1 MKKISK
7 AKNSFVAHA
16 IVVAVS
22 LFLVAFS
29 FSAPGV
35 AFAEDIKAQS
45 SEPTQTLIDQ
55 PAVVAEATP
64 AVEAASVPS
73 DSAQV
78 SGVEAVPGNSST
90 QKSEGASSALD
101 NDKNTNVENSASDP
115 AASSDSNATE
125 FSTTQVEEKATIKPA
140 ADSPH
145 RVNLTFKILY
155 QGSDFP
161 DGYEVGHS
169 DSVSFVCSMGDSH
182 ASTAASHMISMGDV
196 LIERDALAKFLR
208 EGYEIRGWTKSLLAG
223 AEVYGFDRDGI
234 ECMDGETIYI
244 VATYGP
250 AANQFTV
257 NFDAMGGSNAP
268 ESLTEVSTE
277 NEYTFTISDAVPTRE
292 GYNFVGWSTNSSL
305 LPPYLKA
312 GDTVTVSE
320 DDSYSITLYAVWEIA
335 EKATLTY
342 MIESGM
348 QYNDAEVYAK
358 NSGVTVKG
366 CDFVREGYKFIGWSR
381 YPMDDIASYK
391 EGDSIIMD
399 SDTWLYAVWVRTY
412 TVTYTDGQDGTV
424 FENQVISGVESGT
437 STPTFPVSRPSSI
450 VIDGNTYVFSGWDNN
465 AEVVLGDM
473 IINAIWKLDSNGNG
487 VADEDEAKFSVTYT
501 DGVGGT
507 AFGDYVISNL
517 LVNTATPLYRA
528 PERAGYIFQGW
539 SPTVADII
547 TGNAIYTA
555 IWAEDKNNNN
565 IPDSEEETYTIIFIN
580 DVTGATLQTT
590 PGVLGGLDTP
600 QFAGP
605 APTMTGYVFV
615 GWSPALAQTVDP
627 AAADEFGNIYYIARW
642 EVDANNNGIADV
654 DEARYSVIYSDGAN
668 GSVFADQITTGLLSG
683 LATPQFTGETP
694 VRSGYIFAGWS
705 SSPAGTVDPTAAD
718 SLGRIIYTAL
728 WAADVNGNGVA
739 DSEEPTYTITYT
751 DGANGAAFADQV
763 TSGLLG
769 GVATPQFSG
778 TPTRTGYKFVGW
790 STEPASTV
798 SGDVV
803 YTALWEAV
811 EPDPTPGTDDP
822 TPTPGP
828 DDPAPTPGDDDDNTG
843 GNGSAT
849 TPGTNESGNVAPNP
863 GPANGTTTPGETTI
877 ADDET
882 PLAGG
887 AGETEDDPAE
897 GDVADDAAV
906 ADEAA
911 GAIDEAAGTE
921 ILDDENPLA
930 AADHSSSWLSWL
942 LTVGLLLV
950 VCFGIFFL
958 IRRRKNTREQ
968 NQ

>member
-7 AKNSFVAHA
+7 AKNSFVARA

-29 FSAPGV
+29 LSAPGV
-35 AFAEDIKAQS
+35 AFAEDVEVQS
-45 SEPTQTLIDQ
+45 NEPTQTVIDQ

-64 AVEAASVPS
+64 AVEAVSVPS
-73 DSAQV
+73 DPAQV

-101 NDKNTNVENSASDP
+101 TNKNTNVENSASNP

-145 RVNLTFKILY
+145 RVNLSFKILY
-155 QGSDFP
+155 QGQEFT
-161 DGYEVGHS
+161 DGYEIGHS
-169 DSVSFVCSMGDSH
+169 DSVSFVCTMGDSH

-196 LIERDALAKFLR
+196 LIERDALLTFLR
-208 EGYEIRGWTKSLLAG
+208 NGYEIRGWTKSLNLG

-320 DDSYSITLYAVWEIA
+320 NDSYAITLYAVWEIA
-335 EKATLTY
+335 NKVEL
-342 MIESGM
+342 
-348 QYNDAEVYAK
+348 VYAVD
-358 NSGVTVKG
+358 NVPYGDPEVFAENTSAIVKG
-366 CDFVREGYKFIGWSR
+366 CDFVKEGYKFIGWSR
-381 YPMDDIASYK
+381 YPMDDVASYK

-399 SDTWLYAVWVRTY
+399 DNIWLYAVWVRTY
-412 TVTYTDGQDGTV
+412 TVTYTDGQGGTV

-437 STPTFPVSRPSSI
+437 GTPTFPVSRPSSI
-450 VIDGNTYVFSGWDNN
+450 VIDGNTHVFSGWDNN

-539 SPTVADII
+539 SPAVADII

-555 IWAEDKNNNN
+555 I
-565 IPDSEEETYTIIFIN
+565 
-580 DVTGATLQTT
+580 
-590 PGVLGGLDTP
+590 
-600 QFAGP
+600 
-605 APTMTGYVFV
+605 
-615 GWSPALAQTVDP
+615 
-627 AAADEFGNIYYIARW
+627 
-642 EVDANNNGIADV
+642 
-654 DEARYSVIYSDGAN
+654 
-668 GSVFADQITTGLLSG
+668 
-683 LATPQFTGETP
+683 
-694 VRSGYIFAGWS
+694 
-705 SSPAGTVDPTAAD
+705 
-718 SLGRIIYTAL
+718 
-728 WAADVNGNGVA
+728 
-739 DSEEPTYTITYT
+739 
-751 DGANGAAFADQV
+751 
-763 TSGLLG
+763 
-769 GVATPQFSG
+769 
-778 TPTRTGYKFVGW
+778 
-790 STEPASTV
+790 
-798 SGDVV
+798 
-803 YTALWEAV
+803 
-811 EPDPTPGTDDP
+811 
-822 TPTPGP
+822 
-828 DDPAPTPGDDDDNTG
+828 
-843 GNGSAT
+843 
-849 TPGTNESGNVAPNP
+849 
-863 GPANGTTTPGETTI
+863 
-877 ADDET
+877 
-882 PLAGG
+882 
-887 AGETEDDPAE
+887 
-897 GDVADDAAV
+897 
-906 ADEAA
+906 
-911 GAIDEAAGTE
+911 
-921 ILDDENPLA
+921 
-930 AADHSSSWLSWL
+930 
-942 LTVGLLLV
+942 
-950 VCFGIFFL
+950 
-958 IRRRKNTREQ
+958 
-968 NQ
+968 

>member
-1 MKKISK
+1 MKKGESHEKISK

-29 FSAPGV
+29 LSAPGV

-64 AVEAASVPS
+64 AVEAVSVPS

-78 SGVEAVPGNSST
+78 PGVEAVPGNSSA

-101 NDKNTNVENSASDP
+101 TNKNTNVENSTSNP

-145 RVNLTFKILY
+145 RVNLSFKILY
-155 QGSDFP
+155 QGQEFT
-161 DGYEVGHS
+161 DGYEIGHS
-169 DSVSFVCSMGDSH
+169 DSVSFVCTMGDSH

-196 LIERDALAKFLR
+196 LIERDALLTFLR
-208 EGYEIRGWTKSLLAG
+208 NGYEIRGWTKSLNLG

-320 DDSYSITLYAVWEIA
+320 NDSYAITLYAVWEIA
-335 EKATLTY
+335 NKVEL
-342 MIESGM
+342 
-348 QYNDAEVYAK
+348 VYAVD
-358 NSGVTVKG
+358 NVPYGDPEVFAENTSAIVKG
-366 CDFVREGYKFIGWSR
+366 CDFVKEGYKFIGWSR
-381 YPMDDIASYK
+381 YPMDDVASYK

-399 SDTWLYAVWVRTY
+399 DNIWLYAVWVRTY
-412 TVTYTDGQDGTV
+412 TVTYTDGQGGTV

-437 STPTFPVSRPSSI
+437 GTPTFPVSRPSSI
-450 VIDGNTYVFSGWDNN
+450 VIDGNTHVFSGWDNN

-539 SPTVADII
+539 SPAVADILS
-547 TGNAIYTA
+547 
-555 IWAEDKNNNN
+555 
-565 IPDSEEETYTIIFIN
+565 P
-580 DVTGATLQTT
+580 ATRS
-590 PGVLGGLDTP
+590 TP
-600 QFAGP
+600 QSGLR
-605 APTMTGYVFV
+605 TRT
-615 GWSPALAQTVDP
+615 
-627 AAADEFGNIYYIARW
+627 
-642 EVDANNNGIADV
+642 
-654 DEARYSVIYSDGAN
+654 
-668 GSVFADQITTGLLSG
+668 ITTF
-683 LATPQFTGETP
+683 PI
-694 VRSGYIFAGWS
+694 V
-705 SSPAGTVDPTAAD
+705 
-718 SLGRIIYTAL
+718 
-728 WAADVNGNGVA
+728 
-739 DSEEPTYTITYT
+739 
-751 DGANGAAFADQV
+751 
-763 TSGLLG
+763 
-769 GVATPQFSG
+769 
-778 TPTRTGYKFVGW
+778 KKK
-790 STEPASTV
+790 
-798 SGDVV
+798 
-803 YTALWEAV
+803 
-811 EPDPTPGTDDP
+811 PTP
-822 TPTPGP
+822 
-828 DDPAPTPGDDDDNTG
+828 
-843 GNGSAT
+843 
-849 TPGTNESGNVAPNP
+849 
-863 GPANGTTTPGETTI
+863 
-877 ADDET
+877 
-882 PLAGG
+882 
-887 AGETEDDPAE
+887 
-897 GDVADDAAV
+897 
-906 ADEAA
+906 
-911 GAIDEAAGTE
+911 
-921 ILDDENPLA
+921 
-930 AADHSSSWLSWL
+930 SSL
-942 LTVGLLLV
+942 LMM
-950 VCFGIFFL
+950 
-958 IRRRKNTREQ
+958 
-968 NQ
+968 

>member
-29 FSAPGV
+29 LSAPGV

-64 AVEAASVPS
+64 AVEAVSVPS

-78 SGVEAVPGNSST
+78 PGVEAVPGNSSA

-101 NDKNTNVENSASDP
+101 TNKNTNVENSTSNP

-145 RVNLTFKILY
+145 RVNLSFKILY
-155 QGSDFP
+155 QGQEFT
-161 DGYEVGHS
+161 DGYEIGHS
-169 DSVSFVCSMGDSH
+169 DSVSFVCTMGDSH
-182 ASTAASHMISMGDV
+182 ANTAASHMISMGDV
-196 LIERDALAKFLR
+196 LIERDALLTFLR
-208 EGYEIRGWTKSLLAG
+208 NGYEIRGWTKSLNLG

-320 DDSYSITLYAVWEIA
+320 NDSYAITLYAVWEIA
-335 EKATLTY
+335 NKVEL
-342 MIESGM
+342 
-348 QYNDAEVYAK
+348 VYAVD
-358 NSGVTVKG
+358 NVPYGDPEVFAENTSAIVKG
-366 CDFVREGYKFIGWSR
+366 CDFVKEGYKFIGWSR
-381 YPMDDIASYK
+381 YPMDDVASYK

-399 SDTWLYAVWVRTY
+399 DNIWLYAVWVRTY
-412 TVTYTDGQDGTV
+412 TVTYTDGQGGTV

-437 STPTFPVSRPSSI
+437 GTPTFPVSRPSSI

-539 SPTVADII
+539 SPAVAEVI

-605 APTMTGYVFV
+605 APTMTGYVFCWLV
-615 GWSPALAQTVDP
+615 ASAC
-627 AAADEFGNIYYIARW
+627 AD
-642 EVDANNNGIADV
+642 
-654 DEARYSVIYSDGAN
+654 
-668 GSVFADQITTGLLSG
+668 
-683 LATPQFTGETP
+683 
-694 VRSGYIFAGWS
+694 
-705 SSPAGTVDPTAAD
+705 
-718 SLGRIIYTAL
+718 GR
-728 WAADVNGNGVA
+728 
-739 DSEEPTYTITYT
+739 
-751 DGANGAAFADQV
+751 
-763 TSGLLG
+763 
-769 GVATPQFSG
+769 
-778 TPTRTGYKFVGW
+778 
-790 STEPASTV
+790 
-798 SGDVV
+798 
-803 YTALWEAV
+803 
-811 EPDPTPGTDDP
+811 PG
-822 TPTPGP
+822 
-828 DDPAPTPGDDDDNTG
+828 
-843 GNGSAT
+843 
-849 TPGTNESGNVAPNP
+849 
-863 GPANGTTTPGETTI
+863 
-877 ADDET
+877 
-882 PLAGG
+882 
-887 AGETEDDPAE
+887 
-897 GDVADDAAV
+897 
-906 ADEAA
+906 
-911 GAIDEAAGTE
+911 
-921 ILDDENPLA
+921 
-930 AADHSSSWLSWL
+930 
-942 LTVGLLLV
+942 
-950 VCFGIFFL
+950 CC
-958 IRRRKNTREQ
+958 R
-968 NQ
+968 

>member
-1 MKKISK
+1 M
-7 AKNSFVAHA
+7 
-16 IVVAVS
+16 
-22 LFLVAFS
+22 
-29 FSAPGV
+29 
-35 AFAEDIKAQS
+35 
-45 SEPTQTLIDQ
+45 
-55 PAVVAEATP
+55 VAEATP
-64 AVEAASVPS
+64 AVEAVSVPS

-78 SGVEAVPGNSST
+78 PGVEAVPGNSSA

-101 NDKNTNVENSASDP
+101 TNKNTNVENSTSNP

-145 RVNLTFKILY
+145 RVNLSFKILY
-155 QGSDFP
+155 QGQEFT
-161 DGYEVGHS
+161 DGYEIGHS
-169 DSVSFVCSMGDSH
+169 DSVSFVCTMGDSH
-182 ASTAASHMISMGDV
+182 ASIAASHMISMGDV
-196 LIERDALAKFLR
+196 LIERDALLTFLR
-208 EGYEIRGWTKSLLAG
+208 NGYEIRGWTKSLNLG

-320 DDSYSITLYAVWEIA
+320 NDSYAITLYAVWEIA
-335 EKATLTY
+335 NKVEL
-342 MIESGM
+342 
-348 QYNDAEVYAK
+348 VYAVD
-358 NSGVTVKG
+358 NVPYGDPEVFAENTSAIVKG
-366 CDFVREGYKFIGWSR
+366 CDFVKEGYKFIGWSR
-381 YPMDDIASYK
+381 YPMDDVASYK

-399 SDTWLYAVWVRTY
+399 DNIWLYAVWVRTY
-412 TVTYTDGQDGTV
+412 TVTYTDGQGGMV

-437 STPTFPVSRPSSI
+437 GTPTFPVSRPSSI
-450 VIDGNTYVFSGWDNN
+450 VIDGNTHVFSGWDNN

-539 SPTVADII
+539 SPAVADII

-627 AAADEFGNIYYIARW
+627 AAADEFGNIYYMARW

-705 SSPAGTVDPTAAD
+705 SSPAGTVDPTA
-718 SLGRIIYTAL
+718 R
-728 WAADVNGNGVA
+728 
-739 DSEEPTYTITYT
+739 
-751 DGANGAAFADQV
+751 
-763 TSGLLG
+763 
-769 GVATPQFSG
+769 
-778 TPTRTGYKFVGW
+778 
-790 STEPASTV
+790 
-798 SGDVV
+798 
-803 YTALWEAV
+803 
-811 EPDPTPGTDDP
+811 
-822 TPTPGP
+822 
-828 DDPAPTPGDDDDNTG
+828 
-843 GNGSAT
+843 
-849 TPGTNESGNVAPNP
+849 
-863 GPANGTTTPGETTI
+863 
-877 ADDET
+877 
-882 PLAGG
+882 
-887 AGETEDDPAE
+887 
-897 GDVADDAAV
+897 
-906 ADEAA
+906 
-911 GAIDEAAGTE
+911 
-921 ILDDENPLA
+921 
-930 AADHSSSWLSWL
+930 
-942 LTVGLLLV
+942 
-950 VCFGIFFL
+950 
-958 IRRRKNTREQ
+958 
-968 NQ
+968 

>member
-7 AKNSFVAHA
+7 AKNSFVVHA

-29 FSAPGV
+29 LSAPGV
-35 AFAEDIKAQS
+35 AFAEDIEVQS
-45 SEPTQTLIDQ
+45 NEPTQTVIDQ

-64 AVEAASVPS
+64 AVEAVSVPS
-73 DSAQV
+73 DPAQV
-78 SGVEAVPGNSST
+78 PGVEAVPGNSST
-90 QKSEGASSALD
+90 QKTEGASSALD
-101 NDKNTNVENSASDP
+101 TNENANVENSAGNP
-115 AASSDSNATE
+115 AASNDSNETK

-145 RVNLTFKILY
+145 RVNLSFKILY
-155 QGSDFP
+155 QGQEFT
-161 DGYEVGHS
+161 DGYEIGHS
-169 DSVSFVCSMGDSH
+169 DSVSFVCTMGDSH

-196 LIERDALAKFLR
+196 LIERDALAKFLSK
-208 EGYEIRGWTKSLLAG
+208 GYEIRGWTKSLLPG
-223 AEVYGFDRDGI
+223 AEVYGFDRAGI

-244 VATYGP
+244 VATYGR

-257 NFDAMGGSNAP
+257 NFDAMNGLNAP
-268 ESLTEVSTE
+268 ESLTQVSSE
-277 NEYTFTISDAVPTRE
+277 NEYTFTIPDAVPTRE
-292 GYNFVGWSTNSSL
+292 GYNFVGWSTKLSL
-305 LPPYLKA
+305 LPPYLQA
-312 GDTVTVSE
+312 GNTVTVSE
-320 DDSYSITLYAVWEIA
+320 SDSYAITLYAVWEIA
-335 EKATLTY
+335 NKVEL
-342 MIESGM
+342 
-348 QYNDAEVYAK
+348 VYAVD
-358 NSGVTVKG
+358 NVPYGDPEVFAENTSAIVKG
-366 CDFVREGYKFIGWSR
+366 CDFVKEGYKFIGWSR
-381 YPMDDIASYK
+381 YPMDDVASYK

-399 SDTWLYAVWVRTY
+399 DNIWLYAVWARTY
-412 TVTYTDGQDGTV
+412 TVTYTDGQGGTV

-450 VIDGNTYVFSGWDNN
+450 VIDGDTYVFSGWDNN
-465 AEVVLGDM
+465 AEVVLEDM
-473 IINAIWKLDSNGNG
+473 IINAIWKLDANGNG
-487 VADEDEAKFSVTYT
+487 IADDDEAKFSVTYT

-517 LVNTATPLYRA
+517 LINTATPLYRA

-539 SPTVADII
+539 SPAVADVI

-590 PGVLGGLDTP
+590 LGVLGGLATP

-605 APTMTGYVFV
+605 TPTMTGYVFV

-642 EVDANNNGIADV
+642 EVDANYNGIADV

-668 GSVFADQITTGLLSG
+668 GSVFADQVTTGLLSG

-705 SSPAGTVDPTAAD
+705 SSPAGMIDPTAAD

-790 STEPASTV
+790 SAEPASTV
-798 SGDVV
+798 SGNAV

-849 TPGTNESGNVAPNP
+849 TPGTNEPGNVTPNP

-887 AGETEDDPAE
+887 TGEREDGPAE
-897 GDVADDAAV
+897 GDVANDAAV
-906 ADEAA
+906 TDETA
-911 GAIDEAAGTE
+911 GAIDETATTE

-930 AADHSSSWLSWL
+930 AADHSSSWLGWL

-950 VCFGIFFL
+950 VCFGIFFFA
-958 IRRRKNTREQ
+958 RRRKNAREQ

>member
-29 FSAPGV
+29 LSAPGV

-64 AVEAASVPS
+64 AVEAVSVPS

-78 SGVEAVPGNSST
+78 PGVEAVPGNSSA

-101 NDKNTNVENSASDP
+101 TNKNTNVENSTSNP

-155 QGSDFP
+155 QGQEF
-161 DGYEVGHS
+161 EVDHS
-169 DSVSFVCSMGDSH
+169 DSVSFVCTMGDSH

-312 GDTVTVSE
+312 DDTVTVSE
-320 DDSYSITLYAVWEIA
+320 SDSYAITLYAVWEIA
-335 EKATLTY
+335 NKVELVYAVDY
-342 MIESGM
+342 VQFG
-348 QYNDAEVYAK
+348 DAETYAQG
-358 NSGVTVKG
+358 SSAVVKG
-366 CDFVREGYKFIGWSR
+366 CDYVKEGYKFIGWSLD
-381 YPMDDIASYK
+381 PMSDHASYK

-399 SDTWLYAVWVRTY
+399 SNSGSIWLYAVWVRTY
-412 TVTYTDGQDGTV
+412 TVTYTDGQGGTV

-450 VIDGNTYVFSGWDNN
+450 VINGDKYVFSGWDNN

-539 SPTVADII
+539 SPAVADII

-590 PGVLGGLDTP
+590 PGVLGGLNTP

-627 AAADEFGNIYYIARW
+627 AAADEFGNIYYMARW

-668 GSVFADQITTGLLSG
+668 GSVFADQITTGLLS
-683 LATPQFTGETP
+683 
-694 VRSGYIFAGWS
+694 
-705 SSPAGTVDPTAAD
+705 
-718 SLGRIIYTAL
+718 
-728 WAADVNGNGVA
+728 
-739 DSEEPTYTITYT
+739 
-751 DGANGAAFADQV
+751 
-763 TSGLLG
+763 

-849 TPGTNESGNVAPNP
+849 TPGTNEPGNVTPNP

-942 LTVGLLLV
+942 LTIGLLLV

>member
-29 FSAPGV
+29 LSAPGV

-64 AVEAASVPS
+64 AVEAVSVPS

-78 SGVEAVPGNSST
+78 PGVEAVPGNSSA

-101 NDKNTNVENSASDP
+101 TNKNTNVENSTSNP

-155 QGSDFP
+155 QGQEF
-161 DGYEVGHS
+161 EVDHS
-169 DSVSFVCSMGDSH
+169 DSVSFVCTMGDSH

-320 DDSYSITLYAVWEIA
+320 SDSYAITLYAVWEIA
-335 EKATLTY
+335 NKVELVYAVDY
-342 MIESGM
+342 VQFG
-348 QYNDAEVYAK
+348 DAETYAQG
-358 NSGVTVKG
+358 SSAVVKG
-366 CDFVREGYKFIGWSR
+366 CDYVKEGYKFIGWSLD
-381 YPMDDIASYK
+381 PMSDHASYK

-399 SDTWLYAVWVRTY
+399 SNSGSIWLYAVWVRTY
-412 TVTYTDGQDGTV
+412 TVTYTDGQGGTV

-450 VIDGNTYVFSGWDNN
+450 VINGDKYVFSGWDNN

-539 SPTVADII
+539 SPAVADII

-590 PGVLGGLDTP
+590 PGV
-600 QFAGP
+600 
-605 APTMTGYVFV
+605 
-615 GWSPALAQTVDP
+615 
-627 AAADEFGNIYYIARW
+627 
-642 EVDANNNGIADV
+642 
-654 DEARYSVIYSDGAN
+654 
-668 GSVFADQITTGLLSG
+668 LSG

-728 WAADVNGNGVA
+728 WAADVNDNGVA

-849 TPGTNESGNVAPNP
+849 TPGTNEPGNVTPNP

-942 LTVGLLLV
+942 LTIGLLLV

>member
-29 FSAPGV
+29 LSAPGV

-64 AVEAASVPS
+64 AVEAVSVPS

-78 SGVEAVPGNSST
+78 PGVEAVPGNSSA

-101 NDKNTNVENSASDP
+101 TNKNTNVENSTSNP

-145 RVNLTFKILY
+145 RVNLSFKILY
-155 QGSDFP
+155 QGQEFT
-161 DGYEVGHS
+161 DGYEIGHS
-169 DSVSFVCSMGDSH
+169 DSVSFVCTMGDSH
-182 ASTAASHMISMGDV
+182 ANTAASHMISMGDV
-196 LIERDALAKFLR
+196 LIERDALLTFLR
-208 EGYEIRGWTKSLLAG
+208 NGYEIRGWTKSLNLG

-320 DDSYSITLYAVWEIA
+320 NDSYAITLYAVWEIA
-335 EKATLTY
+335 NKVEL
-342 MIESGM
+342 
-348 QYNDAEVYAK
+348 VYAVD
-358 NSGVTVKG
+358 NVPYGDPEVFAENTSAIVKG
-366 CDFVREGYKFIGWSR
+366 CDFVKEGYKFIGWSR
-381 YPMDDIASYK
+381 YPMDDVASYK

-399 SDTWLYAVWVRTY
+399 DNIWLYAVWVRTY
-412 TVTYTDGQDGTV
+412 TVTYTDGQGGTV

-437 STPTFPVSRPSSI
+437 GTPTFPVSRPSSI

-539 SPTVADII
+539 SPAVAEVI

-728 WAADVNGNGVA
+728 WAV
-739 DSEEPTYTITYT
+739 
-751 DGANGAAFADQV
+751 
-763 TSGLLG
+763 
-769 GVATPQFSG
+769 
-778 TPTRTGYKFVGW
+778 
-790 STEPASTV
+790 
-798 SGDVV
+798 
-803 YTALWEAV
+803 
-811 EPDPTPGTDDP
+811 
-822 TPTPGP
+822 
-828 DDPAPTPGDDDDNTG
+828 
-843 GNGSAT
+843 
-849 TPGTNESGNVAPNP
+849 
-863 GPANGTTTPGETTI
+863 
-877 ADDET
+877 
-882 PLAGG
+882 
-887 AGETEDDPAE
+887 
-897 GDVADDAAV
+897 
-906 ADEAA
+906 
-911 GAIDEAAGTE
+911 
-921 ILDDENPLA
+921 
-930 AADHSSSWLSWL
+930 
-942 LTVGLLLV
+942 
-950 VCFGIFFL
+950 
-958 IRRRKNTREQ
+958 
-968 NQ
+968 

>member
-29 FSAPGV
+29 LSAPGV
-35 AFAEDIKAQS
+35 AFAEDVEVQS
-45 SEPTQTLIDQ
+45 NEPTQTLIDQ

-73 DSAQV
+73 DPAQV

-90 QKSEGASSALD
+90 QESEGASSALD
-101 NDKNTNVENSASDP
+101 NDKNTNVENSASNP

-125 FSTTQVEEKATIKPA
+125 FSTMQVEEKATIKPA

-155 QGSDFP
+155 QGQEFT
-161 DGYEVGHS
+161 DGCEIGHS
-169 DSVSFVCSMGDSH
+169 DSVSFVCTMGDSH

-208 EGYEIRGWTKSLLAG
+208 EGYEIRGWAKSLLAG

-320 DDSYSITLYAVWEIA
+320 SDSYVITLYAVWEIA
-335 EKATLTY
+335 NKVELVYAVDY
-342 MIESGM
+342 VQFG
-348 QYNDAEVYAK
+348 DAETYAQGT
-358 NSGVTVKG
+358 SAVVKG
-366 CDFVREGYKFIGWSR
+366 CDYVKEGYKFIGWSLD
-381 YPMDDIASYK
+381 PMSDHASYK

-399 SDTWLYAVWVRTY
+399 STSGSIWLYAVWVKTY
-412 TVTYTDGQDGTV
+412 TVTYTDGQGGTV
-424 FENQVISGVESGT
+424 FENQVISGIESGT

-450 VIDGNTYVFSGWDNN
+450 VIDGDTYVFSGWDNN

-473 IINAIWKLDSNGNG
+473 VINAIWKLDSNGNG

-605 APTMTGYVFV
+605 APTMTG
-615 GWSPALAQTVDP
+615 
-627 AAADEFGNIYYIARW
+627 
-642 EVDANNNGIADV
+642 
-654 DEARYSVIYSDGAN
+654 
-668 GSVFADQITTGLLSG
+668 
-683 LATPQFTGETP
+683 
-694 VRSGYIFAGWS
+694 
-705 SSPAGTVDPTAAD
+705 
-718 SLGRIIYTAL
+718 
-728 WAADVNGNGVA
+728 
-739 DSEEPTYTITYT
+739 
-751 DGANGAAFADQV
+751 
-763 TSGLLG
+763 
-769 GVATPQFSG
+769 
-778 TPTRTGYKFVGW
+778 
-790 STEPASTV
+790 
-798 SGDVV
+798 
-803 YTALWEAV
+803 
-811 EPDPTPGTDDP
+811 
-822 TPTPGP
+822 
-828 DDPAPTPGDDDDNTG
+828 
-843 GNGSAT
+843 
-849 TPGTNESGNVAPNP
+849 
-863 GPANGTTTPGETTI
+863 
-877 ADDET
+877 
-882 PLAGG
+882 
-887 AGETEDDPAE
+887 
-897 GDVADDAAV
+897 
-906 ADEAA
+906 
-911 GAIDEAAGTE
+911 
-921 ILDDENPLA
+921 
-930 AADHSSSWLSWL
+930 
-942 LTVGLLLV
+942 
-950 VCFGIFFL
+950 
-958 IRRRKNTREQ
+958 
-968 NQ
+968 

>member
-29 FSAPGV
+29 LSAPGV

-64 AVEAASVPS
+64 AVEAVSVPS

-78 SGVEAVPGNSST
+78 PGVEAVPGNSSA

-101 NDKNTNVENSASDP
+101 TNKNTNVENSTSNP

-145 RVNLTFKILY
+145 RVNLSFKILY
-155 QGSDFP
+155 QGQEFT
-161 DGYEVGHS
+161 DGYEIGHS
-169 DSVSFVCSMGDSH
+169 DSVSFVCTMGDSH
-182 ASTAASHMISMGDV
+182 ANTAASHMISMGDV
-196 LIERDALAKFLR
+196 LIERDALLTFLR
-208 EGYEIRGWTKSLLAG
+208 NGYEIRGWTKSLNLG

-320 DDSYSITLYAVWEIA
+320 NDSYAITLYAVWEIA
-335 EKATLTY
+335 NKVEL
-342 MIESGM
+342 
-348 QYNDAEVYAK
+348 VYAVD
-358 NSGVTVKG
+358 NVPYGDPEVFAENTSAIVKG
-366 CDFVREGYKFIGWSR
+366 CDFVKEGYKFIGWSR
-381 YPMDDIASYK
+381 YPMDDVASYK

-399 SDTWLYAVWVRTY
+399 DNIWLYAVWVRTY
-412 TVTYTDGQDGTV
+412 TVTYTDGQGGTV

-437 STPTFPVSRPSSI
+437 GTPTFPVSRPSSI

-539 SPTVADII
+539 SPAVAEVI

-728 WAADVNGNGVA
+728 WAADVNDNGVA

-828 DDPAPTPGDDDDNTG
+828 
-843 GNGSAT
+843 
-849 TPGTNESGNVAPNP
+849 
-863 GPANGTTTPGETTI
+863 ANGTTTPGETTI

-942 LTVGLLLV
+942 LTIGLLLV

>member
-29 FSAPGV
+29 LSAPGV

-64 AVEAASVPS
+64 AVEAVSVPS

-78 SGVEAVPGNSST
+78 PGVEAVPGNSSA

-101 NDKNTNVENSASDP
+101 TNKNTNVENSTSNP

-155 QGSDFP
+155 QGQEF
-161 DGYEVGHS
+161 EVDHS
-169 DSVSFVCSMGDSH
+169 DSVSFVCTMGDSH

-320 DDSYSITLYAVWEIA
+320 SDSYAITLYAVWEIA
-335 EKATLTY
+335 NKVELVYAVDY
-342 MIESGM
+342 VQFG
-348 QYNDAEVYAK
+348 DAETYAQG
-358 NSGVTVKG
+358 SSAVVKG
-366 CDFVREGYKFIGWSR
+366 CDYVKEGYKFIGWSLD
-381 YPMDDIASYK
+381 PMSDHASYK

-399 SDTWLYAVWVRTY
+399 SNSGSIWLYAVWVRTY
-412 TVTYTDGQDGTV
+412 TVTYTDGQGGTV

-450 VIDGNTYVFSGWDNN
+450 VINGDKYVFSGWDNN

-501 DGVGGT
+501 DGVGGRR
-507 AFGDYVISNL
+507 S
-517 LVNTATPLYRA
+517 
-528 PERAGYIFQGW
+528 
-539 SPTVADII
+539 
-547 TGNAIYTA
+547 AI
-555 IWAEDKNNNN
+555 
-565 IPDSEEETYTIIFIN
+565 
-580 DVTGATLQTT
+580 
-590 PGVLGGLDTP
+590 
-600 QFAGP
+600 
-605 APTMTGYVFV
+605 M
-615 GWSPALAQTVDP
+615 
-627 AAADEFGNIYYIARW
+627 
-642 EVDANNNGIADV
+642 
-654 DEARYSVIYSDGAN
+654 
-668 GSVFADQITTGLLSG
+668 
-683 LATPQFTGETP
+683 
-694 VRSGYIFAGWS
+694 S
-705 SSPAGTVDPTAAD
+705 SRT
-718 SLGRIIYTAL
+718 
-728 WAADVNGNGVA
+728 
-739 DSEEPTYTITYT
+739 
-751 DGANGAAFADQV
+751 
-763 TSGLLG
+763 
-769 GVATPQFSG
+769 FS
-778 TPTRTGYKFVGW
+778 
-790 STEPASTV
+790 
-798 SGDVV
+798 
-803 YTALWEAV
+803 
-811 EPDPTPGTDDP
+811 
-822 TPTPGP
+822 
-828 DDPAPTPGDDDDNTG
+828 
-843 GNGSAT
+843 
-849 TPGTNESGNVAPNP
+849 
-863 GPANGTTTPGETTI
+863 
-877 ADDET
+877 
-882 PLAGG
+882 
-887 AGETEDDPAE
+887 
-897 GDVADDAAV
+897 
-906 ADEAA
+906 
-911 GAIDEAAGTE
+911 
-921 ILDDENPLA
+921 
-930 AADHSSSWLSWL
+930 
-942 LTVGLLLV
+942 
-950 VCFGIFFL
+950 
-958 IRRRKNTREQ
+958 
-968 NQ
+968 

>member
-1 MKKISK
+1 M
-7 AKNSFVAHA
+7 
-16 IVVAVS
+16 
-22 LFLVAFS
+22 
-29 FSAPGV
+29 
-35 AFAEDIKAQS
+35 
-45 SEPTQTLIDQ
+45 
-55 PAVVAEATP
+55 VAEATP
-64 AVEAASVPS
+64 AVEAVSVPS

-78 SGVEAVPGNSST
+78 PGVEAVPGNSSA

-101 NDKNTNVENSASDP
+101 TNKNTNVENSTSNP

-145 RVNLTFKILY
+145 RVNLSFKILY
-155 QGSDFP
+155 QGQEFT
-161 DGYEVGHS
+161 DGYEIGHS
-169 DSVSFVCSMGDSH
+169 DSVSFVCTMGDSH
-182 ASTAASHMISMGDV
+182 ASIAASHMISMGDV
-196 LIERDALAKFLR
+196 LIERDALLTFLR
-208 EGYEIRGWTKSLLAG
+208 NGYEIRGWTKSLNLG

-320 DDSYSITLYAVWEIA
+320 NDSYAITLYAVWEIA
-335 EKATLTY
+335 NKVEL
-342 MIESGM
+342 
-348 QYNDAEVYAK
+348 VYAVD
-358 NSGVTVKG
+358 NVPYGDPEVFAENTSAIVKG
-366 CDFVREGYKFIGWSR
+366 CDFVKEGYKFIGWSR
-381 YPMDDIASYK
+381 YPMDDVASYK

-399 SDTWLYAVWVRTY
+399 DNIWLFAVWVRTY
-412 TVTYTDGQDGTV
+412 TVTYTDGQGGMV

-437 STPTFPVSRPSSI
+437 GTPTFPVSRPSSI
-450 VIDGNTYVFSGWDNN
+450 VIDGNTHVFSGWDNN

-539 SPTVADII
+539 SPAVADII

-627 AAADEFGNIYYIARW
+627 AAADEFGNIYYMARW

-705 SSPAGTVDPTAAD
+705 SSPAGTVDPTA
-718 SLGRIIYTAL
+718 R
-728 WAADVNGNGVA
+728 
-739 DSEEPTYTITYT
+739 
-751 DGANGAAFADQV
+751 
-763 TSGLLG
+763 
-769 GVATPQFSG
+769 
-778 TPTRTGYKFVGW
+778 
-790 STEPASTV
+790 
-798 SGDVV
+798 
-803 YTALWEAV
+803 
-811 EPDPTPGTDDP
+811 
-822 TPTPGP
+822 
-828 DDPAPTPGDDDDNTG
+828 
-843 GNGSAT
+843 
-849 TPGTNESGNVAPNP
+849 
-863 GPANGTTTPGETTI
+863 
-877 ADDET
+877 
-882 PLAGG
+882 
-887 AGETEDDPAE
+887 
-897 GDVADDAAV
+897 
-906 ADEAA
+906 
-911 GAIDEAAGTE
+911 
-921 ILDDENPLA
+921 
-930 AADHSSSWLSWL
+930 
-942 LTVGLLLV
+942 
-950 VCFGIFFL
+950 
-958 IRRRKNTREQ
+958 
-968 NQ
+968 

>member
-7 AKNSFVAHA
+7 AKNSFVVHA

-29 FSAPGV
+29 LSAPGV
-35 AFAEDIKAQS
+35 AFAEDIEVQS
-45 SEPTQTLIDQ
+45 NEPTQTVIDQ

-64 AVEAASVPS
+64 AVEAVSVPS
-73 DSAQV
+73 DPAQV
-78 SGVEAVPGNSST
+78 PGVEAVPGSSST
-90 QKSEGASSALD
+90 QKTEGASSALD
-101 NDKNTNVENSASDP
+101 TNENANVENSASNP
-115 AASSDSNATE
+115 AASNNSNETK

-145 RVNLTFKILY
+145 RVNLSFKILY
-155 QGSDFP
+155 QGQEFT
-161 DGYEVGHS
+161 DGYEIGHS
-169 DSVSFVCSMGDSH
+169 DSVSFVCTMGDSH

-196 LIERDALAKFLR
+196 LIERDALAKFLSKS
-208 EGYEIRGWTKSLLAG
+208 YEIRGWTKSLLPG
-223 AEVYGFDRDGI
+223 AEVYGFDRAGI

-244 VATYGP
+244 VATYGR

-257 NFDAMGGSNAP
+257 NFDAMNGLNAP
-268 ESLTEVSTE
+268 ESLTQVSSE
-277 NEYTFTISDAVPTRE
+277 NEYTFTIPDAVPTRE
-292 GYNFVGWSTNSSL
+292 GYNFVGWSTNLSL
-305 LPPYLKA
+305 LPPYLQA
-312 GDTVTVSE
+312 GNTVTVSE
-320 DDSYSITLYAVWEIA
+320 SDSYAITLYAVWEIA
-335 EKATLTY
+335 NKVEL
-342 MIESGM
+342 
-348 QYNDAEVYAK
+348 VYAVD
-358 NSGVTVKG
+358 NVPYGDPEVFAENTSAIVKG
-366 CDFVREGYKFIGWSR
+366 CDFVKEGYRFIGWSR
-381 YPMDDIASYK
+381 YPMDDVASYK

-399 SDTWLYAVWVRTY
+399 DNIWLYAVWVRTY
-412 TVTYTDGQDGTV
+412 TVTYTDGQGGTV
-424 FENQVISGVESGT
+424 FEDQVISGVESGT

-450 VIDGNTYVFSGWDNN
+450 VIDGDTYIFSGWDNN
-465 AEVVLGDM
+465 AEVVLEDM
-473 IINAIWKLDSNGNG
+473 IINAIWKLDANGNG
-487 VADEDEAKFSVTYT
+487 IADDDEAKFSVTYT
-501 DGVGGT
+501 DGVGST

-517 LVNTATPLYRA
+517 LINTATPLYRA

-539 SPTVADII
+539 SPAVADVI

-565 IPDSEEETYTIIFIN
+565 IPDSEEETYTIIFID

-590 PGVLGGLDTP
+590 LGVLGGLDTP
-600 QFAGP
+600 QFTGP
-605 APTMTGYVFV
+605 TPTMTGYVFV
-615 GWSPALAQTVDP
+615 GWSPVLAQTVDP
-627 AAADEFGNIYYIARW
+627 AAADEFGNIYYIAHW
-642 EVDANNNGIADV
+642 EVDANYNGIADV
-654 DEARYSVIYSDGAN
+654 DEARYSVIYSDGAK
-668 GSVFADQITTGLLSG
+668 GSVFADQVTTGLLSG

-705 SSPAGTVDPTAAD
+705 SSPAGMIDPIAAD

-763 TSGLLG
+763 TSGLLD

-798 SGDVV
+798 SGNAV

-843 GNGSAT
+843 GNGSAI
-849 TPGTNESGNVAPNP
+849 TPGTNEPGNVTPNP
-863 GPANGTTTPGETTI
+863 GPANGTTTPGETII

-887 AGETEDDPAE
+887 TGEREDGPAE
-897 GDVADDAAV
+897 GDVANDAAV
-906 ADEAA
+906 TDETA
-911 GAIDEAAGTE
+911 GAIDEAATTE

-930 AADHSSSWLSWL
+930 AADHSSSWLGWL

-950 VCFGIFFL
+950 VCFGIFFFA
-958 IRRRKNTREQ
+958 RRRKNARE
-968 NQ
+968 

>member
-29 FSAPGV
+29 LSAPGV

-64 AVEAASVPS
+64 AVEAVSVPS

-78 SGVEAVPGNSST
+78 PGVEAVPGNSSA

-101 NDKNTNVENSASDP
+101 TNKNTNVENSTSNP

-145 RVNLTFKILY
+145 RVNLSFKILY
-155 QGSDFP
+155 QGQEFT
-161 DGYEVGHS
+161 DGYEIGHS
-169 DSVSFVCSMGDSH
+169 DSVSFVCTMGDSH
-182 ASTAASHMISMGDV
+182 ANTAASHMISMGDV
-196 LIERDALAKFLR
+196 LIERDALLTFLR
-208 EGYEIRGWTKSLLAG
+208 NGYEIRGWTKSLNLG

-320 DDSYSITLYAVWEIA
+320 NDSYAITLYAVWEIA
-335 EKATLTY
+335 NKVEL
-342 MIESGM
+342 
-348 QYNDAEVYAK
+348 VYAVD
-358 NSGVTVKG
+358 NVPYGDPEVFAENTSAIVKG
-366 CDFVREGYKFIGWSR
+366 CDFVKEGYKFIGWSR
-381 YPMDDIASYK
+381 YPMDDVASYK

-399 SDTWLYAVWVRTY
+399 DNIWLYAVWVRTY
-412 TVTYTDGQDGTV
+412 TVTYTDGQGGTV

-437 STPTFPVSRPSSI
+437 GTPTFPVSRPSSI

-539 SPTVADII
+539 SPAVAEVI

-728 WAADVNGNGVA
+728 WAADVNDNGVA

-822 TPTPGP
+822 TPTPWSRRSRS
-828 DDPAPTPGDDDDNTG
+828 D
-843 GNGSAT
+843 
-849 TPGTNESGNVAPNP
+849 SGR
-863 GPANGTTTPGETTI
+863 G
-877 ADDET
+877 
-882 PLAGG
+882 
-887 AGETEDDPAE
+887 
-897 GDVADDAAV
+897 
-906 ADEAA
+906 
-911 GAIDEAAGTE
+911 
-921 ILDDENPLA
+921 
-930 AADHSSSWLSWL
+930 
-942 LTVGLLLV
+942 
-950 VCFGIFFL
+950 
-958 IRRRKNTREQ
+958 R
-968 NQ
+968 

>member
-1 MKKISK
+1 
-7 AKNSFVAHA
+7 
-16 IVVAVS
+16 
-22 LFLVAFS
+22 
-29 FSAPGV
+29 
-35 AFAEDIKAQS
+35 
-45 SEPTQTLIDQ
+45 
-55 PAVVAEATP
+55 
-64 AVEAASVPS
+64 
-73 DSAQV
+73 
-78 SGVEAVPGNSST
+78 
-90 QKSEGASSALD
+90 
-101 NDKNTNVENSASDP
+101 
-115 AASSDSNATE
+115 
-125 FSTTQVEEKATIKPA
+125 
-140 ADSPH
+140 
-145 RVNLTFKILY
+145 
-155 QGSDFP
+155 
-161 DGYEVGHS
+161 
-169 DSVSFVCSMGDSH
+169 
-182 ASTAASHMISMGDV
+182 
-196 LIERDALAKFLR
+196 
-208 EGYEIRGWTKSLLAG
+208 
-223 AEVYGFDRDGI
+223 
-234 ECMDGETIYI
+234 
-244 VATYGP
+244 
-250 AANQFTV
+250 
-257 NFDAMGGSNAP
+257 
-268 ESLTEVSTE
+268 
-277 NEYTFTISDAVPTRE
+277 
-292 GYNFVGWSTNSSL
+292 
-305 LPPYLKA
+305 
-312 GDTVTVSE
+312 
-320 DDSYSITLYAVWEIA
+320 
-335 EKATLTY
+335 
-342 MIESGM
+342 
-348 QYNDAEVYAK
+348 
-358 NSGVTVKG
+358 
-366 CDFVREGYKFIGWSR
+366 
-381 YPMDDIASYK
+381 
-391 EGDSIIMD
+391 
-399 SDTWLYAVWVRTY
+399 
-412 TVTYTDGQDGTV
+412 
-424 FENQVISGVESGT
+424 
-437 STPTFPVSRPSSI
+437 
-450 VIDGNTYVFSGWDNN
+450 
-465 AEVVLGDM
+465 
-473 IINAIWKLDSNGNG
+473 
-487 VADEDEAKFSVTYT
+487 
-501 DGVGGT
+501 
-507 AFGDYVISNL
+507 
-517 LVNTATPLYRA
+517 
-528 PERAGYIFQGW
+528 
-539 SPTVADII
+539 
-547 TGNAIYTA
+547 
-555 IWAEDKNNNN
+555 
-565 IPDSEEETYTIIFIN
+565 
-580 DVTGATLQTT
+580 
-590 PGVLGGLDTP
+590 
-600 QFAGP
+600 
-605 APTMTGYVFV
+605 MTGYVFV

-849 TPGTNESGNVAPNP
+849 TPGTNEPGNVTPNP
-863 GPANGTTTPGETTI
+863 GPANGTTTTGETTI

-942 LTVGLLLV
+942 LTIGLLLV